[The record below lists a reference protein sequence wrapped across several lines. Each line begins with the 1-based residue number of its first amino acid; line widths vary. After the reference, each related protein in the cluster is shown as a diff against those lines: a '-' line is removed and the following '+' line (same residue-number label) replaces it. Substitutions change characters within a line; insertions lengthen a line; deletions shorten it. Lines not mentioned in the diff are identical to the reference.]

1 MNISILSCFMG
12 FVVFLVLFFGGVMEG
27 SGFLVLFLKCPIQ
40 VKEYLEWEMYS
51 RSCKF
56 TELIYWL
63 GLKEEA
69 KTEEQLR
76 TSGHMHANEH

>member
-40 VKEYLEWEMYS
+40 VKEYLEWEMYF

-56 TELIYWL
+56 TELIY
-63 GLKEEA
+63 
-69 KTEEQLR
+69 
-76 TSGHMHANEH
+76 